1 MRIGVALDERKVLND
16 SGTAQSTNCPLRDR
30 DLRLALHFRE
40 LRAAVPGETEEE
52 PSSTTDSCNMHE
64 PLKRKRRAFVLE
76 ISRLIAIA
84 GSAVLAWGLLLGSN
98 LFPANGAPGVY

>member
-40 LRAAVPGETEEE
+40 LRPAVPGETEEE
-52 PSSTTDSCNMHE
+52 PSSMTDSCNVHE
-64 PLKRKRRAFVLE
+64 PLKRKRQAF
-76 ISRLIAIA
+76 ISGNEPTQRHRGFSSA
-84 GSAVLAWGLLLGSN
+84 GVGSS
-98 LFPANGAPGVY
+98 FGR